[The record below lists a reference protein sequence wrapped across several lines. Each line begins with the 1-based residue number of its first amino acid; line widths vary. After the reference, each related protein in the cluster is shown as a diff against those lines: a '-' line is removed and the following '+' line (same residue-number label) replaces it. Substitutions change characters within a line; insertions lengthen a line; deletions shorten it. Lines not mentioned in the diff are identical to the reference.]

1 MVVSPLLDCSAT
13 VSRSLDFQSRE
24 LAFKSNLGKVH
35 VFHFILL
42 LFEREYLCMNSFY
55 GLIAVLQNLSRE
67 IKVLFDWTG
76 LPGVKHEV
84 L

>member
-1 MVVSPLLDCSAT
+1 
-13 VSRSLDFQSRE
+13 
-24 LAFKSNLGKVH
+24 
-35 VFHFILL
+35 
-42 LFEREYLCMNSFY
+42 MNSFY